1 METGFLFR
9 ISAFAAESIT
19 FCITAAMCIVTG
31 YIDGSCGA
39 FAVLI
44 VGAVVCFAV
53 DVNGLAPTAGICGIF
68 YSALF
73 LVTEAFTGGVV
84 CITSIC
90 TFDTDGS
97 PGAER
102 IFVIAAV
109 VCGAFKTC
117 HKSVLLIIMILP
129 ETVSLPECASCLIVS
144 TAVRLDRF
152 RCCIVCPEEEKFIL
166 KK

>member
-19 FCITAAMCIVTG
+19 FCITAAMRIGTG

-53 DVNGLAPTAGICGIF
+53 DVNGLTPTAGICGIF
-68 YSALF
+68 YSTLF

-84 CITSIC
+84 RITSIC

-129 ETVSLPECASCLIVS
+129 ETVSLPLVY
-144 TAVRLDRF
+144 RHR
-152 RCCIVCPEEEKFIL
+152 
-166 KK
+166 

>member
-19 FCITAAMCIVTG
+19 FCITAAMRIGTG

-53 DVNGLAPTAGICGIF
+53 DVNGLTPTAGICGIF
-68 YSALF
+68 YSTLF

-84 CITSIC
+84 RITSIC

-109 VCGAFKTC
+109 AVSYT
-117 HKSVLLIIMILP
+117 HLTLP
-129 ETVSLPECASCLIVS
+129 TN
-144 TAVRLDRF
+144 
-152 RCCIVCPEEEKFIL
+152 
-166 KK
+166 

>member
-1 METGFLFR
+1 
-9 ISAFAAESIT
+9 
-19 FCITAAMCIVTG
+19 MCIITG
-31 YIDGSCGA
+31 YIDGSCGT

-53 DVNGLAPTAGICGIF
+53 DVNGLTPTAGICGIF
-68 YSALF
+68 YSTLF

-84 CITSIC
+84 RITSIC

-129 ETVSLPECASCLIVS
+129 ETVSLPTMNS
-144 TAVRLDRF
+144 TQFGTKTPTSTVQKKDIQIPDF
-152 RCCIVCPEEEKFIL
+152 L
-166 KK
+166 KNR

>member
-19 FCITAAMCIVTG
+19 FCITAAMRIGTG

-44 VGAVVCFAV
+44 VGAVR
-53 DVNGLAPTAGICGIF
+53 
-68 YSALF
+68 
-73 LVTEAFTGGVV
+73 
-84 CITSIC
+84 ITSIC

>member
-1 METGFLFR
+1 ML
-9 ISAFAAESIT
+9 
-19 FCITAAMCIVTG
+19 V
-31 YIDGSCGA
+31 GA
-39 FAVLI
+39 FVPNCVEFI
-44 VGAVVCFAV
+44 VGRLKLGMLRFIPPGCYWLV
-53 DVNGLAPTAGICGIF
+53 F
-68 YSALF
+68 YSTLF

-84 CITSIC
+84 RITSIC
-90 TFDTDGS
+90 TFVTDGS

-129 ETVSLPECASCLIVS
+129 ETVSLPECASFLIVS

>member
-19 FCITAAMCIVTG
+19 FCITAAMRIGTG

-53 DVNGLAPTAGICGIF
+53 DVNGLTPTAGICGIF
-68 YSALF
+68 YSTLF

-84 CITSIC
+84 RITSIC

-109 VCGAFKTC
+109 VCGAFKDL
-117 HKSVLLIIMILP
+117 S
-129 ETVSLPECASCLIVS
+129 
-144 TAVRLDRF
+144 
-152 RCCIVCPEEEKFIL
+152 
-166 KK
+166 

>member
-53 DVNGLAPTAGICGIF
+53 DVNGLTPTAGICGIF
-68 YSALF
+68 YSTLF

-84 CITSIC
+84 RITSIC
-90 TFDTDGS
+90 TCALMVGPS
-97 PGAER
+97 
-102 IFVIAAV
+102 AV
-109 VCGAFKTC
+109 LCNIDL
-117 HKSVLLIIMILP
+117 S
-129 ETVSLPECASCLIVS
+129 
-144 TAVRLDRF
+144 RLSSALR
-152 RCCIVCPEEEKFIL
+152 
-166 KK
+166 

>member
-53 DVNGLAPTAGICGIF
+53 DVNGLTPTAGICGIF
-68 YSALF
+68 LQHT
-73 LVTEAFTGGVV
+73 LPGH
-84 CITSIC
+84 
-90 TFDTDGS
+90 GS
-97 PGAER
+97 FHR
-102 IFVIAAV
+102 
-109 VCGAFKTC
+109 
-117 HKSVLLIIMILP
+117 
-129 ETVSLPECASCLIVS
+129 
-144 TAVRLDRF
+144 
-152 RCCIVCPEEEKFIL
+152 RCRPHNEHL
-166 KK
+166 HLRH

>member
-53 DVNGLAPTAGICGIF
+53 DVNGLTPTAGICGIF
-68 YSALF
+68 YSTLF
-73 LVTEAFTGGVV
+73 LVTEAFTGGII
-84 CITSIC
+84 CITCIC
-90 TFDTDGS
+90 AFHINGTFGT
-97 PGAER
+97 ER
-102 IFVIAAV
+102 IFVIVAV
-109 VCGAFKTC
+109 VCGTFKDC
-117 HKSVLLIIMILP
+117 HKSVLLINMILP
-129 ETVSLPECASCLIVS
+129 ETVSCRTLNL
-144 TAVRLDRF
+144 
-152 RCCIVCPEEEKFIL
+152 
-166 KK
+166 